1 LVLPVDA
8 ALLAARVQELR
19 DDRSHGA
26 SWMARRAVETLTE
39 LAEIEASSGEEL
51 LERLLNAGRRLATS
65 RPGVGAVAGAVGR
78 TLAAAGHE
86 SHLELD
92 ELRRVI
98 QEEARALDESR
109 QRAAASITIQLRER
123 LDGATVITHSASGT
137 VREAFQQTQ
146 PAKVICT
153 ASEPVGEGRE
163 FAEEWREAGFDVEL
177 VEDEEAPGRVAETSI
192 LLIGADTV
200 FRDGTICNK
209 VGTIPLAKAAAEA
222 GVPTIVAAEVIKLA
236 PVPGSQAPELADI
249 ERSLFEL
256 VPPDLITEV
265 VTEEGMFTPDEIAT
279 LVDRV
284 PFLSEGY
291 ALVLPVS
298 AGRQ

>member
-1 LVLPVDA
+1 VSAAVLA
-8 ALLAARVQELR
+8 QRVQELR

-26 SWMARRAVETLTE
+26 SWMARQAVETLAELTE
-39 LAEIEASSGEEL
+39 METPTCDDL
-51 LERLLNAGRRLATS
+51 LERLKDAGRQLAAV

-78 TLAAAGHE
+78 VLAAAGHE
-86 SHLELD
+86 AHLDLD
-92 ELRRVI
+92 SLRQLI
-98 QEEARALDESR
+98 QEEARALDDAR
-109 QRAAASITIQLRER
+109 RRAAASITIQLRDR
-123 LDGATVITHSASGT
+123 LDGATVMTHSASGT
-137 VREAFQQTQ
+137 VREAFQQTK

-153 ASEPVGEGRE
+153 ASEPVGEGRG
-163 FAEEWREAGFDVEL
+163 FAEEWRAAGLDAEL
-177 VEDEEAPGRVAETSI
+177 VEDADAPGRVAEASI

-200 FRDGTICNK
+200 FRDGTLCNK
-209 VGTIPLAKAAAEA
+209 AGTIPLAKAAAEA
-222 GVPTIVAAEVIKLA
+222 GVPTVVAAEVIKLA

-265 VTEEGMFTPDEIAT
+265 VTEEGTFTPDEIAT

-291 ALVLPVS
+291 ALVMPLG
-298 AGRQ
+298 AGR

>member
-1 LVLPVDA
+1 MDAA
-8 ALLAARVQELR
+8 ALLAERVQELR

-26 SWMARRAVETLTE
+26 SWMARRAVETLAE
-39 LAEIEASSGEEL
+39 LTKLDVPSCDDLLGEL
-51 LERLLNAGRRLATS
+51 RDGGRQLAAC

-78 TLAAAGHE
+78 VLAAAGHE
-86 SHLELD
+86 SHLDLD
-92 ELRRVI
+92 NLRRLI
-98 QEEARALDESR
+98 QEEAQALDDAR
-109 QRAAASITIQLRER
+109 RRAAASITIQLRER
-123 LDGATVITHSASGT
+123 LDGAIVLTHSASGT
-137 VREAFQQTQ
+137 VREAFQQTK

-153 ASEPVGEGRE
+153 VSEPVGEGRA
-163 FAEEWREAGFDVEL
+163 FAQEWQEASLDTEL
-177 VEDEEAPGRVAETSI
+177 VEDAEAPNRVADASI

-209 VGTIPLAKAAAEA
+209 VGTIPLAKAAADA
-222 GVPTIVAAEVIKLA
+222 GIPTIVAAEVIKLA

-256 VPPDLITEV
+256 VPPELITEV
-265 VTEEGMFTPDEIAT
+265 VTEEGPFTPEEVAT

-291 ALVLPVS
+291 ALVMPLG
-298 AGRQ
+298 AGR

>member
-1 LVLPVDA
+1 VDA
-8 ALLAARVQELR
+8 ALLAERVQELR

-26 SWMARRAVETLTE
+26 SWMARRAVETLSE
-39 LAEIEASSGEEL
+39 LAEIEASSSDEL
-51 LERLLNAGRRLATS
+51 LERLRNAGRQLATS

-78 TLAAAGHE
+78 ALAAAGHE

-92 ELRRVI
+92 DLRRVI
-98 QEEARALDESR
+98 QEEAQALDDAR

-153 ASEPVGEGRE
+153 ASEPVGEGRA

-177 VEDEEAPGRVAETSI
+177 VEDDEAPSRVAEASI

-209 VGTIPLAKAAAEA
+209 VGTIPLAKAAAKA
-222 GVPTIVAAEVIKLA
+222 NVPTVVAAEVIKLA
-236 PVPGSQAPELADI
+236 PVPSTQAPELAEI

-256 VPPDLITEV
+256 VSAELITEV
-265 VTEEGMFTPDEIAT
+265 VTEEGSFPPEEIAV
-279 LVDRV
+279 LVDRI

-291 ALVLPVS
+291 ALVLPVG
-298 AGRQ
+298 AGRR

>member
-1 LVLPVDA
+1 VDAA
-8 ALLAARVQELR
+8 ALLAERVQELR

-26 SWMARRAVETLTE
+26 SWMARRAVETLAELTRLEVRSCEDLLEQLRIAGRE
-39 LAEIEASSGEEL
+39 LAAC
-51 LERLLNAGRRLATS
+51 

-78 TLAAAGHE
+78 VLAAAGHE
-86 SHLELD
+86 SHLDLD
-92 ELRRVI
+92 DLRRLI
-98 QEEARALDESR
+98 QEEAQALDDAR
-109 QRAAASITIQLRER
+109 RRAAASITIQLRER
-123 LDGATVITHSASGT
+123 LNDATVLTHSASGT
-137 VREAFQQTQ
+137 VREAFQQSE

-153 ASEPVGEGRE
+153 VSEPVGEGRA
-163 FAEEWREAGFDVEL
+163 FAEEWRAAGLDTEL
-177 VEDEEAPGRVAETSI
+177 VEDAEAPDRVVDASI

-209 VGTIPLAKAAAEA
+209 VGTITLAKAAVDA
-222 GVPTIVAAEVIKLA
+222 GIPTIVAAEVIKLA

-256 VPPDLITEV
+256 VPPELITEV
-265 VTEEGMFTPDEIAT
+265 VTEEGPFTPEEVAT

-291 ALVLPVS
+291 ALVMPLG
-298 AGRQ
+298 AGR

>member
-1 LVLPVDA
+1 MDA
-8 ALLAARVQELR
+8 ALLAERVQELR

-26 SWMARRAVETLTE
+26 SWMARRAVETLSE
-39 LAEIEASSGEEL
+39 LAEIEASTCDHL
-51 LERLLNAGRRLATS
+51 LERLQRAGRELAAV

-78 TLAAAGHE
+78 VLAAAGHE
-86 SHLELD
+86 SHLDLAD
-92 ELRRVI
+92 LRRVI
-98 QEEARALDESR
+98 QEEAQALDDAR
-109 QRAAASITIQLRER
+109 RRAAASITIQLRER
-123 LDGATVITHSASGT
+123 LDGATVMTHSASGT
-137 VREAFQQTQ
+137 VREAFQQTK

-153 ASEPVGEGRE
+153 VSEPVGEGRA
-163 FAEEWREAGFDVEL
+163 FAEEWREAGLDVEL
-177 VEDEEAPGRVAETSI
+177 VEDAEAPGRVRDASI

-222 GVPTIVAAEVIKLA
+222 GLPTIVAAEVIKLA
-236 PVPGSQAPELADI
+236 PVPGTQAPELADI

-265 VTEEGMFTPDEIAT
+265 VTEEGTFPPDEIAV

-291 ALVLPVS
+291 ALVMPVG
-298 AGRQ
+298 ARP

>member
-1 LVLPVDA
+1 VDAA
-8 ALLAARVQELR
+8 ALLAERVQELR

-26 SWMARRAVETLTE
+26 SWMARRAVETLADLTRVE
-39 LAEIEASSGEEL
+39 VRSCDDL
-51 LERLLNAGRRLATS
+51 LEQLRDAGRQLAAC

-78 TLAAAGHE
+78 VLAAAGHE
-86 SHLELD
+86 SHLDLD
-92 ELRRVI
+92 NLRRLI
-98 QEEARALDESR
+98 QEEAQALDDAR
-109 QRAAASITIQLRER
+109 RRAAASITIQLRER
-123 LDGATVITHSASGT
+123 LDGATVLTHSASGT
-137 VREAFQQTQ
+137 VREAFQQTK

-153 ASEPVGEGRE
+153 ASEPVGEGRA
-163 FAEEWREAGFDVEL
+163 FAKEWQTAGLDTEL
-177 VEDEEAPGRVAETSI
+177 VDDAEAPDRVADSSI

-200 FRDGTICNK
+200 FRDGTLCNK

-256 VPPDLITEV
+256 VPSELITEV
-265 VTEEGMFTPDEIAT
+265 VTEEGPFAPDEIAV

-291 ALVLPVS
+291 ALVMPVS
-298 AGRQ
+298 AGR

>member
-1 LVLPVDA
+1 
-8 ALLAARVQELR
+8 
-19 DDRSHGA
+19 
-26 SWMARRAVETLTE
+26 MARRAVETLSE
-39 LAEIEASSGEEL
+39 LTEIEASSCDDL
-51 LERLLNAGRRLATS
+51 LERLRNAGRQLATS

-78 TLAAAGHE
+78 VLAAVGHE
-86 SHLELD
+86 SHLLSVD
-92 ELRRVI
+92 DLRRMI
-98 QEEARALDESR
+98 QEEAQALDDAR
-109 QRAAASITIQLRER
+109 RRAAASITIQLRER
-123 LDGATVITHSASGT
+123 LDGATVMTHSASGT
-137 VREAFQQTQ
+137 VREAFQQTK

-153 ASEPVGEGRE
+153 VSEPVGEGRA
-163 FAEEWREAGFDVEL
+163 FADEWREAGFDVEL
-177 VEDEEAPGRVAETSI
+177 VEDAEAPSRMADASI

-222 GVPTIVAAEVIKLA
+222 GVPTVVAAEVIKVA

-265 VTEEGMFTPDEIAT
+265 VTEEGPFAPDEIGT

-298 AGRQ
+298 ARN

>member
-1 LVLPVDA
+1 VDA
-8 ALLAARVQELR
+8 ALLADRVQELR

-26 SWMARRAVETLTE
+26 SWMARRAVETLSELTE
-39 LAEIEASSGEEL
+39 IQASSCDHL
-51 LERLLNAGRRLATS
+51 LERLRHAGRELAAV

-78 TLAAAGHE
+78 VLAAAGHE
-86 SHLELD
+86 SHLELT

-98 QEEARALDESR
+98 QEEAQALDDAR
-109 QRAAASITIQLRER
+109 RRAAASITIQLRER
-123 LDGATVITHSASGT
+123 LDGATVMTHSASGT
-137 VREAFQQTQ
+137 VREAFQQTN

-153 ASEPVGEGRE
+153 ASEPVGEGRA
-163 FAEEWREAGFDVEL
+163 FAEEWRQAGMDAEL
-177 VEDEEAPGRVAETSI
+177 VEDAEAPSRVREASL

-209 VGTIPLAKAAAEA
+209 VGTIPLAKAAVEA
-222 GVPTIVAAEVIKLA
+222 GIPTIVAAEVIKLA

-256 VPPDLITEV
+256 VPPNLITEV
-265 VTEEGMFTPDEIAT
+265 VTEEGTFPPDEIAV
-279 LVDRV
+279 LVERV

-291 ALVLPVS
+291 ALVMPVG
-298 AGRQ
+298 ARR

>member
-1 LVLPVDA
+1 
-8 ALLAARVQELR
+8 
-19 DDRSHGA
+19 
-26 SWMARRAVETLTE
+26 MARRAVETLTE

-51 LERLLNAGRRLATS
+51 LERLLNAGRQLATS

-78 TLAAAGHE
+78 ALAAAGHE

-153 ASEPVGEGRE
+153 ASEPVGEGRA

-177 VEDEEAPGRVAETSI
+177 VEDEEAPSRVRDTSL

-222 GVPTIVAAEVIKLA
+222 GIPTIVAAEVIKLA

-265 VTEEGMFTPDEIAT
+265 VTEEGTFTPDEIAT

>member
-1 LVLPVDA
+1 VHA
-8 ALLAARVQELR
+8 ALLSERVQELR

-26 SWMARRAVETLTE
+26 SWMARRAVETLADLTE
-39 LAEIEASSGEEL
+39 VEASTCDDL
-51 LERLLNAGRRLATS
+51 LERLREAGRQLAGV

-78 TLAAAGHE
+78 VLAAAGHE
-86 SHLELD
+86 SHLDLD
-92 ELRRVI
+92 SLRRVI
-98 QEEARALDESR
+98 QEEAQALDDAR
-109 QRAAASITIQLRER
+109 RRAAASITIQLRER
-123 LDGATVITHSASGT
+123 LDGATVLTHSASAT
-137 VREAFQQTQ
+137 VREAFQQTK

-153 ASEPVGEGRE
+153 VSEPVGEGRA
-163 FAEEWREAGFDVEL
+163 FADEWRDAGFDVEL
-177 VEDEEAPGRVAETSI
+177 VEDADSPSRAAEATL

-209 VGTIPLAKAAAEA
+209 VGTIPLAKAAVDA
-222 GVPTIVAAEVIKLA
+222 GIPVVVAAEVIKLA

-265 VTEEGMFTPDEIAT
+265 VTEEGIFPPDEIAV

-284 PFLSEGY
+284 PFLQEGY
-291 ALVLPVS
+291 ALVMPLG
-298 AGRQ
+298 ARR

>member
-1 LVLPVDA
+1 
-8 ALLAARVQELR
+8 
-19 DDRSHGA
+19 
-26 SWMARRAVETLTE
+26 MARRAVETLSE
-39 LAEIEASSGEEL
+39 LAEIEASSGEQL
-51 LERLLNAGRRLATS
+51 LERLLNAGRQLATS

-78 TLAAAGHE
+78 ALAAAGHE

-137 VREAFQQTQ
+137 VREAFQQTE
-146 PAKVICT
+146 PTKVICT
-153 ASEPVGEGRE
+153 VSEPVGEGRA

-177 VEDEEAPGRVAETSI
+177 VEDEEAPSRVSDTSI

-265 VTEEGMFTPDEIAT
+265 VTEEGTFAPDEIAT

-298 AGRQ
+298 ASRQ

>member
-1 LVLPVDA
+1 
-8 ALLAARVQELR
+8 
-19 DDRSHGA
+19 
-26 SWMARRAVETLTE
+26 MARRAVETLSE
-39 LAEIEASSGEEL
+39 LAEIEASGCEDL
-51 LERLLNAGRRLATS
+51 LERLRNAGRQLAAC

-78 TLAAAGHE
+78 VLAAAGHE
-86 SHLELD
+86 SHLEVD

-98 QEEARALDESR
+98 QEEAQALDDAR
-109 QRAAASITIQLRER
+109 RRAAASITIQLRER
-123 LDGATVITHSASGT
+123 LQGATVMTHSASAT
-137 VREAFQQTQ
+137 VREAFQQTE
-146 PAKVICT
+146 PAKVLCT
-153 ASEPVGEGRE
+153 VSEPVGEGRAFVE
-163 FAEEWREAGFDVEL
+163 DMRDAGLDAEL
-177 VEDEEAPGRVAETSI
+177 VEDAEAPSRIGEASV
-192 LLIGADTV
+192 LLLGADTV

-222 GVPTIVAAEVIKLA
+222 GIPTVVAAEVIKLA

-249 ERSLFEL
+249 ERSLFEM

-265 VTEEGMFTPDEIAT
+265 VTEEGPFTPDEIAT

>member
-1 LVLPVDA
+1 MAPVDA
-8 ALLAARVQELR
+8 ALLAQRVQELR

-26 SWMARRAVETLTE
+26 SWMARRAVEALIE
-39 LAEIEASSGEEL
+39 LAEMESSGCEHL
-51 LERLLNAGRRLATS
+51 LEGLREAGRQLAQC

-78 TLAAAGHE
+78 VLAAAGHE
-86 SHLELD
+86 AHLDLED
-92 ELRRVI
+92 LRRVVK
-98 QEEARALDESR
+98 EEAQALDDAR
-109 QRAAASITIQLRER
+109 RRAAASITIQLRER

-153 ASEPVGEGRE
+153 VSEPVGEGRA
-163 FAEEWREAGFDVEL
+163 FADEWRDAGFDVEL
-177 VEDEEAPGRVAETSI
+177 VDDADAPGRVREASI

-200 FRDGTICNK
+200 FNDGTICNK
-209 VGTIPLAKAAAEA
+209 VGTIPLAKAAADA
-222 GVPTIVAAEVIKLA
+222 GVPTVVAAEVIKLA

-256 VPPDLITEV
+256 VPPELITEV
-265 VTEEGMFTPDEIAT
+265 VTEEGPFAPDEIAA

-291 ALVLPVS
+291 ALVSPVS
-298 AGRQ
+298 ASR